1 MEPKPRGWSER
12 YGSVFRDRAVV
23 DVYHLRPPYP
33 PETFD
38 VLADLAQGGA
48 VLDAGCGPGDVARAL
63 VTRVERVDAVDVS
76 EAMLE
81 RGRAL
86 PGGDAPNLRWLQGRI
101 EEVELDPPYALAV
114 AAESVHWFDW
124 EVALPRLASV
134 LAPGAPFAVVHRDWL
149 RDERV
154 RERLRPIYERHS
166 WNDDFEPRDPA
177 TELERRGLL
186 CKLGERDL
194 DPAPWRP
201 TLDELVDVHFSTSGL
216 ARGRVRDPDGFAA
229 AVREVVRDTLEERD
243 GRYDLDVAAGVV
255 WGRLTTG
262 AGA

>member
-33 PETFD
+33 PATLD
-38 VLADLAQGGA
+38 LLAELAGGGP
-48 VLDAGCGPGDVARAL
+48 VLDAGCGPGELSRGLAPRVA
-63 VTRVERVDAVDVS
+63 RVDAVDVS
-76 EAMLE
+76 VPMLE

-86 PGGDAPNLRWLQGRI
+86 PGGDAPNLRWLHGRI
-101 EEVELDPPYALAV
+101 EEVELDPPYALAI

-124 EVALPRLASV
+124 EVALPRLRSV
-134 LAPGAPFAVVHRDWL
+134 LAPDAPFAVVHRDWL

-154 RERLRPIYERHS
+154 LERLRPVYRRHS

-186 CKLGERDL
+186 QKLGEREI
-194 DPAPWRP
+194 AAVPWRP
-201 TLDELVDVHFSTSGL
+201 TLDELVEVHFSTSGL
-216 ARGRVRDPDGFAA
+216 ARGRVRDPEGFVA
-229 AVREVVRDTLEERD
+229 AVRAAVSETLEPGDD
-243 GRYDLDVAAGVV
+243 GRYDLDVAATVV
-255 WGRLTTG
+255 WGRLTL
-262 AGA
+262 